1 MSKLH
6 RVGNLSCVFLWN
18 DILGSTVRG
27 HDGLELN
34 FEEFQHLMSEEKE
47 LYLQRREWRTTEI
60 RGKPEKISNQ
70 EKSSFKDRNKHY
82 IQVN

>member
-18 DILGSTVRG
+18 DILSSTVNR
-27 HDGLELN
+27 HDGLGLN

-47 LYLQRREWRTTEI
+47 MYLQRR
-60 RGKPEKISNQ
+60 
-70 EKSSFKDRNKHY
+70 
-82 IQVN
+82 